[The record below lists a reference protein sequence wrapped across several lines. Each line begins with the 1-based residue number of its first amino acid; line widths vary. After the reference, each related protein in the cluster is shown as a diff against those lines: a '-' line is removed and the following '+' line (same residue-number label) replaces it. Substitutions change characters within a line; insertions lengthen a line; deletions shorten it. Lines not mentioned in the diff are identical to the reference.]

1 MHPTHTDRID
11 QIIAEALARA
21 KAASA
26 AATAAWA
33 RARRPDAAVEFLS
46 GRNFSP
52 ATRTYTVP
60 RMGEKYTK
68 VIVESLT
75 KNNEWRTTLDA
86 SVAAR
91 AAMLALV
98 RELIAATAE
107 GREHGTD
114 LALVDGQP
122 GSGDCA
128 MWSRGGKSV
137 MFQRA
142 DDGKLCVLRKCL
154 IDSDYD
160 AFDFPAEPASGAW
173 AESIVRDALVWL
185 SSDSITTAKRPRTN
199 A

>member
-1 MHPTHTDRID
+1 M
-11 QIIAEALARA
+11 
-21 KAASA
+21 
-26 AATAAWA
+26 
-33 RARRPDAAVEFLS
+33 EFLS

-52 ATRTYTVP
+52 APRASTVP

-114 LALVDGQP
+114 LTLFEGHP
-122 GSGDCA
+122 ESGDH
-128 MWSRGGKSV
+128 MIWSRGGKTV
-137 MFQRA
+137 MFQRSN
-142 DDGKLCVLRKCL
+142 DGKLSVLRKCQN
-154 IDSDYD
+154 DSDLESVG
-160 AFDFPAEPASGAW
+160 FPPDLLASEW
-173 AESIVRDALVWL
+173 AESIVRDALLWL
-185 SSDSITTAKRPRTN
+185 TSDSITTAKRPITN

>member
-1 MHPTHTDRID
+1 MHQTHPDWID
-11 QIIAEALARA
+11 QIIAETLARA

-33 RARRPDAAVEFLS
+33 RPHRPDAVVEFFS
-46 GRNFSP
+46 RRNFSP
-52 ATRTYTVP
+52 AQRASTVP

-75 KNNEWRTTLDA
+75 KNNEWRTMLDA

-98 RELIAATAE
+98 RELIVATAE
-107 GREHGTD
+107 CREHGTD
-114 LALVDGQP
+114 LALIDGQP
-122 GSGDCA
+122 ESRDCA

-142 DDGKLCVLRKCL
+142 NDGKLSVLRKCPS
-154 IDSDYD
+154 DSD
-160 AFDFPAEPASGAW
+160 FESIDFPPEPLVGAW
-173 AESIVRDALVWL
+173 AENIVRDALLWL
-185 SSDSITTAKRPRTN
+185 TSDSITTAKRPSTN